1 MEYMAKERECRH
13 TEDTG
18 ESDHTAKGEGYFNL
32 ISIAAEGHHVTPTFS
47 FCFSYIS
54 LRLVACV
61 QCVGCLQSVTRVMF
75 VMVGTLHVTGMQPIG
90 HHNCKSCSI
99 NQVIASILHIS

>member
-18 ESDHTAKGEGYFNL
+18 ESDHTAKGECYFNL

-47 FCFSYIS
+47 FHFSYILETDS
-54 LRLVACV
+54 MCVMHMCRMSPECNQSNGRNFACDRYTTHRTS
-61 QCVGCLQSVTRVMF
+61 QL
-75 VMVGTLHVTGMQPIG
+75 
-90 HHNCKSCSI
+90 
-99 NQVIASILHIS
+99 